1 MHMSSI
7 RNAVQHVR
15 FGYNDNELNSTLL
28 RNYLDG
34 VTFVANLLPSDRDKF
49 SIYKNAVEVL
59 YETLCDPQVS
69 QQWRHSCLEHL
80 YKPLL
85 KAERYACNESD
96 RIALARIKID
106 MNTREPVDL

>member
-1 MHMSSI
+1 MSSI
-7 RNAVQHVR
+7 RNTVQHVR

-34 VTFVANLLPSDRDKF
+34 VTCVANLLPSDRDKF

-59 YETLCDPQVS
+59 YETLCDPLVS
-69 QQWRHSCLEHL
+69 QQWRRACLDHL

-85 KAERYACNESD
+85 KAERYAHNESD

-106 MNTREPVDL
+106 MNTRGPVDL